1 MPDPLKILVPVLL
14 VAEALAVQWA
24 GHAERVPA
32 TPDLSAFPRQIGRWN
47 QSSEI
52 PIEPDVE
59 AQLRAD
65 RLLDRV
71 YFSGVPA
78 GGGSQAEVLVAWFNS
93 QTKGDRQPHSPR
105 VCLPGAGWLPESTG
119 TVGIETPAGRLAAT
133 QYIVSKGGFRSA
145 VLYWYQTP
153 RRTIAGEWEAK
164 SWILV
169 DALRDHRTDV
179 ALVRIVVPSFN
190 GQTKAATDA
199 AAEFARAAYPL
210 LRRELPGIRRSGTCA
225 TSGLTVA
232 WMAGGR
238 YSGTERLGPGGAYSG
253 GWFDSSS
260 LPPLEAMTCNA
271 AGPTRP
277 SRRGRWAALVTR

>member
-14 VAEALAVQWA
+14 VAEALTVQWA
-24 GHAERVPA
+24 GHAERVP
-32 TPDLSAFPRQIGRWN
+32 DLNAFPRQIGRWS

-52 PIEPDVE
+52 SIEPEVQ

-65 RLLDRV
+65 RLLDRM
-71 YFSGVPA
+71 YYSGTSA
-78 GGGSQAEVLVAWFNS
+78 GPVVQAELLVAWFNS

-105 VCLPGAGWLPESTG
+105 VCLPGAGWLPESTS
-119 TVGIETPAGRLAAT
+119 TVRIETPAGQLAAT

-190 GQTKAATDA
+190 GQDKVATDA
-199 AAEFARAAYPL
+199 AADFARVVYPE
-210 LRRELPGIRRSGTCA
+210 LRRELP
-225 TSGLTVA
+225 
-232 WMAGGR
+232 
-238 YSGTERLGPGGAYSG
+238 
-253 GWFDSSS
+253 
-260 LPPLEAMTCNA
+260 
-271 AGPTRP
+271 
-277 SRRGRWAALVTR
+277 

>member
-1 MPDPLKILVPVLL
+1 MRDPLKILVPVLL
-14 VAEALAVQWA
+14 VAEALTVQWA
-24 GHAERVPA
+24 GHAERVPVA
-32 TPDLSAFPRQIGRWN
+32 PDLNAFPRQIGRWS

-52 PIEPDVE
+52 SIEPEVQ

-65 RLLDRV
+65 RLLDRM
-71 YFSGVPA
+71 YYSGTSA
-78 GGGSQAEVLVAWFNS
+78 GPVVQAELLVAWFNS

-105 VCLPGAGWLPESTG
+105 VCLPGAGWLPESTS
-119 TVGIETPAGRLAAT
+119 TVRIETPAGQLAAT

-190 GQTKAATDA
+190 GQDKVATDA
-199 AAEFARAAYPL
+199 AADFARVVYPE
-210 LRRELPGIRRSGTCA
+210 LRRELP
-225 TSGLTVA
+225 
-232 WMAGGR
+232 
-238 YSGTERLGPGGAYSG
+238 
-253 GWFDSSS
+253 
-260 LPPLEAMTCNA
+260 
-271 AGPTRP
+271 
-277 SRRGRWAALVTR
+277 

>member
-1 MPDPLKILVPVLL
+1 
-14 VAEALAVQWA
+14 
-24 GHAERVPA
+24 
-32 TPDLSAFPRQIGRWN
+32 LSAFPRQIGRWS

-52 PIEPDVE
+52 SIEPEVQ
-59 AQLRAD
+59 AQLRSD
-65 RLLDRV
+65 RLLDRM
-71 YFSGVPA
+71 YYSGTSA
-78 GGGSQAEVLVAWFNS
+78 GPVVQAEVLVAWFNS

-119 TVGIETPAGRLAAT
+119 TVRLETPAGKLSAT

-190 GQTKAATDA
+190 AQDKVATDA
-199 AAEFARAAYPL
+199 AADFARVVYPE
-210 LRRELPGIRRSGTCA
+210 LRRELP
-225 TSGLTVA
+225 
-232 WMAGGR
+232 
-238 YSGTERLGPGGAYSG
+238 
-253 GWFDSSS
+253 
-260 LPPLEAMTCNA
+260 
-271 AGPTRP
+271 
-277 SRRGRWAALVTR
+277 

>member
-1 MPDPLKILVPVLL
+1 MPDLLKILVPVLL
-14 VAEALAVQWA
+14 VAEALTVQWA
-24 GHAERVPA
+24 GHAERVPS
-32 TPDLSAFPRQIGRWN
+32 TPDLIAFPRQIGRWS

-52 PIEPDVE
+52 SIEPEVQ

-65 RLLDRV
+65 RLLDRM
-71 YFSGVPA
+71 YYSGTTA
-78 GGGSQAEVLVAWFNS
+78 GPVVQAEVLVAWFNS

-119 TVGIETPAGRLAAT
+119 TVRLETPAGKLSAT

-190 GQTKAATDA
+190 AQDKVATDA
-199 AAEFARAAYPL
+199 AADFARVVYPE
-210 LRRELPGIRRSGTCA
+210 LRRELP
-225 TSGLTVA
+225 
-232 WMAGGR
+232 
-238 YSGTERLGPGGAYSG
+238 
-253 GWFDSSS
+253 
-260 LPPLEAMTCNA
+260 
-271 AGPTRP
+271 
-277 SRRGRWAALVTR
+277 